1 MILTRKIFICR
12 GIHMSTNAILL
23 TRSQFFEQLKHAFTA
38 HQNEQHNFAVLI
50 VGVNRFKKINLLY
63 GVEIGDKILETI
75 AQRIRAILP
84 EGNAIARI
92 ANCEFAILLNNLNH
106 IGQVMLATN
115 KILSVLGETFI
126 FGPQHIQIKASIGIF
141 RPHTNIS
148 RADDCV
154 YYAEQ
159 ALEQAK
165 KNNEDYVLYSD
176 EMDVASTSKT
186 DLEAK
191 INIALDEGEFEL
203 YYQPKVDLKTGL
215 AVGAEA
221 LIRWNSSFLGQ
232 ISPNDFI
239 PIAEQTGQII
249 PITFW
254 TLNTALR
261 QLSEWPEMCSN
272 LNVAINFSALVTK
285 DEDLVER
292 LESALKI
299 WGVDYPRLT
308 IEITESALLTD
319 PTKTFSI
326 LKKLK
331 NLGIKISIDDFGTG
345 YSSLSY
351 FKNIPATEL
360 KVDQSFVKRILSSS
374 TDLQITKTI
383 ISIAKE
389 FKLRVVAEGIED
401 KATYDALTTLGC
413 DVGQGY
419 FIGRPM
425 PMPKF
430 IEWLKTNHNAHFIP
444 SVSKPIDKPS
454 QKT

>member
-1 MILTRKIFICR
+1 MD
-12 GIHMSTNAILL
+12 STPLLL
-23 TRSQFFEQLKHAFTA
+23 TRNQFFDQLKQAFLI
-38 HQNEQHNFAVLI
+38 HKKEKVEFAVLI

-63 GVEIGDKILETI
+63 GVDIGDKILETI
-75 AQRIRAILP
+75 AQRIISILP
-84 EGNAIARI
+84 AGNAVARI
-92 ANCEFAILLNNLNH
+92 ANSEFAILLNNLNH
-106 IGQVMLATN
+106 IGQAILATN
-115 KILSVLGETFI
+115 KILSVVGDQFI
-126 FGPQHIQIKASIGIF
+126 FPGHNIQIKASIGICHSL
-141 RPHTNIS
+141 PNIS
-148 RADDCV
+148 RADD
-154 YYAEQ
+154 YIYNAEQ
-159 ALEQAK
+159 ALDLAK
-165 KNNEDYVLYSD
+165 KNNQDYVLYSD
-176 EMDVASTSKT
+176 EMDVAATGKT

-191 INIALDEGEFEL
+191 INVALDEGEFEL

-221 LIRWNSSFLGQ
+221 LIRWNSPFLGQ

-261 QLSEWPEMCSN
+261 QLSEWPDICSN
-272 LNVAINFSALVTK
+272 LNVAVNFSALATK

-299 WGVDYPRLT
+299 WGVDYHCLT
-308 IEITESALLTD
+308 IEITESALLTE
-319 PTKTFSI
+319 PTKTFAI
-326 LKKLK
+326 LKKIK

-401 KATYDALTTLGC
+401 KATYDALVTLGC

-419 FIGRPM
+419 FIGHPM
-425 PMPKF
+425 PIQKF
-430 IEWLKTNHNAHFIP
+430 IEWLKTNYAAHALTSAI
-444 SVSKPIDKPS
+444 KPIDKPS

>member
-1 MILTRKIFICR
+1 
-12 GIHMSTNAILL
+12 MSFSPLLL
-23 TRSQFFEQLKHAFTA
+23 TRSQFFDQLKQIFER
-38 HQNEQHNFAVLI
+38 QKNKKFEFAVLI

-63 GVEIGDKILETI
+63 GIETGDILLELI
-75 AQRIRAILP
+75 ARRIIAILP
-84 EGNAIARI
+84 DGNAVARI
-92 ANCEFAILLNNLNH
+92 ANSEFAILLNNHNH
-106 IGQVMLATN
+106 IGQAILATN
-115 KILSVLGETFI
+115 KILSVLGEPFV
-126 FGPQHIQIKASIGIF
+126 FSKKRIQIKASIGICY
-141 RPHTNIS
+141 PHIDTT
-148 RADDCV
+148 RADDCI

-165 KNNEDYVLYSD
+165 KNNQDYAIYSE
-176 EMDVASTSKT
+176 EMDVTSVSKT
-186 DLEAK
+186 DLETK
-191 INIALDEGEFEL
+191 INTALEEGEFEL

-221 LIRWNSSFLGQ
+221 LIRWNNSFLGQ

-239 PIAEQTGQII
+239 PVAEQTGQII

-261 QLSEWPEMCSN
+261 QLSEWPIMGSN
-272 LNVAINFSALVTK
+272 LNVAVNFSALVIK
-285 DEDLVER
+285 DEDLVEQ
-292 LESALKI
+292 LERALKI
-299 WGVDYPRLT
+299 WGVDYPCLT
-308 IEITESALLTD
+308 IEITESALLSD

-326 LKKLK
+326 LKKVK

-360 KVDQSFVKRILSSS
+360 KIDQSFIKRILSSP

-389 FKLRVVAEGIED
+389 FKLKVVAEGIED
-401 KATYDALTTLGC
+401 KSTFEALTELGC
-413 DVGQGY
+413 DIGQGY
-419 FIGRPM
+419 FIGHPM
-425 PMPKF
+425 PLQQF
-430 IEWLKTNHNAHFIP
+430 IAWLKTNHHSHTSPPA
-444 SVSKPIDKPS
+444 STSIDNPS

>member
-1 MILTRKIFICR
+1 MYSNSILITRK
-12 GIHMSTNAILL
+12 
-23 TRSQFFEQLKHAFTA
+23 QFFDQLKHAFDT
-38 HQNEQHNFAVLI
+38 QKNEKIEFAILI
-50 VGVNRFKKINLLY
+50 VGINRFKKINLLY
-63 GVEIGDKILETI
+63 GVDIGDKILETI
-75 AQRIRAILP
+75 AQRIIDILP
-84 EGNAIARI
+84 EGNAVARI
-92 ANCEFAILLNNLNH
+92 SNSEFAILVNHLNH
-106 IGQVMLATN
+106 IGQAILATN
-115 KILSVLGETFI
+115 KILSRVGELYVF
-126 FGPQHIQIKASIGIF
+126 PNQNIQIKASVGIC
-141 RPHTNIS
+141 RPHSNMS
-148 RADDCV
+148 RADDCI

-165 KNNEDYVLYSD
+165 KNNQDYVIYSD
-176 EMDVASTSKT
+176 EMDMTSASKT
-186 DLEAK
+186 DLETK
-191 INIALDEGEFEL
+191 INIALDEDEFEL

-215 AVGAEA
+215 AIGAEA
-221 LIRWNSSFLGQ
+221 LIRWNNPFLGQ

-261 QLSEWPEMCSN
+261 QLSEWPDICSN
-272 LNVAINFSALVTK
+272 LNVAVNFSALATK

-299 WGVDYPRLT
+299 WGVDYNCLT
-308 IEITESALLTD
+308 IEITESALLSD

-326 LKKLK
+326 LKKVK

-360 KVDQSFVKRILSSS
+360 KIDQSFVKGILNNP

-389 FKLRVVAEGIED
+389 FKLKVVAEGIED
-401 KATYDALTTLGC
+401 KATFDALTELGC
-413 DVGQGY
+413 DIGQGY
-419 FIGRPM
+419 FIGHPM
-425 PMPKF
+425 PVQKF
-430 IEWLKTNHNAHFIP
+430 IEWLKSNYASPMI
-444 SVSKPIDKPS
+444 KPAIKSIDKPS

>member
-1 MILTRKIFICR
+1 MTSLP
-12 GIHMSTNAILL
+12 SLL
-23 TRSQFFEQLKHAFTA
+23 ARNQFFNQVEQAFITYKDKKV
-38 HQNEQHNFAVLI
+38 EFAVLVI
-50 VGVNRFKKINLLY
+50 GINRFRKINLLY

-75 AQRIRAILP
+75 AERITAILP
-84 EGNAIARI
+84 EGNAAARV
-92 ANCEFAILLNNLNH
+92 ANSEFAILVNHLNH
-106 IGQVMLATN
+106 VGQVMLATN
-115 KILSVLGETFI
+115 KILSVLGEVFI
-126 FGPQHIQIKASIGIF
+126 VGNQHMQIKASIGICH
-141 RPHTNIS
+141 PNSNIS
-148 RADDCV
+148 RAEDCI

-176 EMDVASTSKT
+176 EMNIAATSKT

-221 LIRWNSSFLGQ
+221 LIRWNSPFLGQ
-232 ISPNDFI
+232 ISPNEFI
-239 PIAEQTGQII
+239 PVAEQTGQII

-261 QLSEWPEMCSN
+261 QLSEWPDICSN
-272 LNVAINFSALVTK
+272 LNVAINFSALATK
-285 DEDLVER
+285 DEDLVEK

-299 WGVDYPRLT
+299 WGVDYHCLT
-308 IEITESALLTD
+308 IEITESALLTE
-319 PTKTFSI
+319 PTKTFAI
-326 LKKLK
+326 LKKIK

-360 KVDQSFVKRILSSS
+360 KVDQSFVKRILSNP

-401 KATYDALTTLGC
+401 KATFDALTALGC

-425 PMPKF
+425 PIQKF
-430 IEWLKTNHNAHFIP
+430 IEWLELNHAPHAISSP
-444 SVSKPIDKPS
+444 TTPIDKPS